1 MSTNLELIKK
11 IREKTGAGIVMVKK
25 ALEESKGDEKKAI
38 EIIRKKG
45 QERAMKKSARS
56 VKEGIIATYVH
67 SNKKIGAIV
76 ELFCETDFVAKN
88 SEFQALG
95 QDLAMQIAAT
105 GPQYLKPEDVS
116 EKEIE
121 KEKEIWKEQLL
132 NVGKNP
138 AVIEKALEGKVK
150 KFREEISLLS
160 QPFIKDNDLKVEDL
174 IKEKI
179 AKIGE
184 NIQIGKFERFE
195 L

>member
-1 MSTNLELIKK
+1 MSNNLELIKK
-11 IREKTGAGIVMVKK
+11 IREKTGAGIVTIKK
-25 ALEESKGDEKKAI
+25 ALEDSKGDEEKAI

-45 QERAMKKSARS
+45 QERAMKKNSRS
-56 VKEGIIATYVH
+56 VKEGVIATYVH
-67 SNKKIGAIV
+67 SNKKIGAMI

-88 SEFQALG
+88 SEFQCLA

-105 GPQYLKPEDVS
+105 DPKYLKPEDVS

-132 NVGKNP
+132 NEGKNP
-138 AVIEKALEGKVK
+138 AVIEKALEGKAK
-150 KFREEISLLS
+150 KFRDELSLLS
-160 QPFIKDNDLKVEDL
+160 QPFIKEDSLKVEDL

-184 NIQIGKFERFE
+184 NIQVGKFERFE